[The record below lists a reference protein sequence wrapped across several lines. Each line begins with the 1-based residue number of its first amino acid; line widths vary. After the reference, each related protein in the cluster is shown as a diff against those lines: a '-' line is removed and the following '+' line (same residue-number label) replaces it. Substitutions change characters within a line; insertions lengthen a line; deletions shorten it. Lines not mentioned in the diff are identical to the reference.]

1 MNNTEI
7 NDNTLT
13 ILNQSIKITLHD
25 LPKISLNEWYSGV
38 HWSKRKAI
46 KDKYYWTIKS
56 QFKDVLSKDKVYKVS
71 YSFYFKLKPLDASN
85 TIAMV
90 KMIEDIIFEDDNY
103 KIIEQITISS
113 QKGSKD
119 VVYIEI
125 VF

>member
-1 MNNTEI
+1 MNNTET

-13 ILNQSIKITLHD
+13 ILNQSIKITLND

-56 QFKDVLSKDKVYKVS
+56 QFNDVLRKDKVYKVS

-113 QKGSKD
+113 QKGAKD